1 MNPEWLVLFTSR
13 RHLARFLS
21 DVLTLG
27 LVMLIDGWFLVR
39 LARLYGVYLALALE
53 GIVAIAAI
61 VIVGSSISK
70 QIRHLRTDARDG
82 TYRPSGYAE
91 LATLVVAAT
100 LMVLPGFASDAIGVL
115 LYLPPGR
122 QVCRALFE
130 RRHRERLPVVY
141 EYLKLS
147 VFSSDDGAPDGESA
161 RPER

>member
-13 RHLARFLS
+13 RHLVRFFS
-21 DVLTLG
+21 DVLALG
-27 LVMLIDGWFLVR
+27 LVFLIDGWLLVR
-39 LARLYGVYLALALE
+39 LARRSGVYLALALE
-53 GIVAIAAI
+53 GIVAIAAM

-70 QIRHLRTDARDG
+70 QIQQLRNEARDG
-82 TYRPSGYAE
+82 AYRPAGYAE

-100 LMVLPGFASDAIGVL
+100 LLLLPGFASDALGIL

-122 QVCRALFE
+122 QVCAAIFV

-147 VFSSDDGAPDGESA
+147 VFSSGDGSPADE
-161 RPER
+161 